1 MDERDRDTGPGT
13 GADAEES
20 LAFKALTVLI
30 MGMLCLLTASWLVLI
45 SNGLLTLMDWLNG

>member
-45 SNGLLTLMDWLNG
+45 SNGLFALMDWLNG